1 MLKVTQRDLIR
12 TADKRW
18 RDQYWNTRDLDKSR
32 KALALTQLDKDTATE
47 EDVTRIIGNRSWTQL
62 ICDECGTEVES
73 VVCIGG
79 KPEVSRKSRYIC
91 KPCVERALKLFEEGR
106 DGRTEV

>member
-62 ICDECGTEVES
+62 ICDECGTEVLAA
-73 VVCIGG
+73 VIMGG
-79 KPEVSRKSRYIC
+79 NPGTGRNSRHIC
-91 KPCVERALKLFEEGR
+91 KPCLQKALTLMEVEHE
-106 DGRTEV
+106 